1 MNLTFSQMQ
10 EQLDK
15 AEGRGRHQQSSGEA
29 SSSQPGAYRFV
40 GPTTAAYDSPAGGSR
55 KRSQKHAQ
63 SEPAR
68 QSIHHGVEPSTK
80 TVHFGYANEDTAA
93 LEDRLKVLEAAL
105 RRKESDNER
114 LSRDYES
121 SVADNIRLQE
131 ENEIHVKEKQTQS
144 DPNAA
149 SGGGTLLGG
158 RGRNGDAERR
168 DEFEDQWEDDEYD
181 LTYLT
186 NEFSM
191 RRGIS
196 AFSTSRKIGMVK
208 KMRGKVHVTAEML
221 AQYQAVATATARW
234 HRSPRTSPRQTPSAR
249 MRTRNS
255 R

>member
-29 SSSQPGAYRFV
+29 SSSQPGAYRFA

-168 DEFEDQWEDDEYD
+168 DEFEDQWQDDEND
-181 LTYLT
+181 LSRLT
-186 NEFSM
+186 DEFSK

-234 HRSPRTSPRQTPSAR
+234 CRSPAHSPRKPPSAR
-249 MRTRNS
+249 LRTRNS